1 MSGDEVGPS
10 TQEIAT
16 KKAQERELKVA
27 QDRAAA
33 QGGKLFDKA
42 RTCDNPIRDN
52 SVLLPKPLH
61 LVIKRK

>member
-42 RTCDNPIRDN
+42 RTCDNPI
-52 SVLLPKPLH
+52 
-61 LVIKRK
+61 